1 MKPSSRRFRTRMT
14 SGVVALV
21 PLAITLYV
29 LRVLF
34 GLTAGIF
41 LPFIDPA
48 VEDWPWIWRAS
59 LSLAVL
65 LVFIYLLGTLAT
77 NLVGRRI
84 LQFGEEVL
92 LRVPVVK
99 VVYRASK
106 QVVNAFQRPNSR
118 AFKEVVFVQFP
129 REGTRAVGFLT
140 STFTASDGS
149 EWHTVFVPTT
159 PNPTT
164 GFLQFFPAEDVVHT
178 DFTVEE
184 AFKMVMSLGALT
196 PESIQ
201 GHFRRPGAA
210 PSDVRAG
217 G

>member
-1 MKPSSRRFRTRMT
+1 MKGVAWRLRSRMT

-21 PLAITLYV
+21 PLAITVYV

-48 VEDWPWIWRAS
+48 VEDWPWLWRAG

-65 LVFIYLLGTLAT
+65 IAFIYFLGELAT

-84 LQFGEEVL
+84 LQIGESAL
-92 LRVPVVK
+92 MRVPIVK

-106 QVVNAFQRPNSR
+106 QVVNAFQRPNSK
-118 AFKEVVFVQFP
+118 AFKEVVFVEFP
-129 REGTRAVGFLT
+129 RPGTRAVGFLT
-140 STFTASDGS
+140 STFTGEDGGT
-149 EWHTVFVPTT
+149 WHTVFVPTT

-164 GFLQFFPAEDVVHT
+164 GFLQFLPADQVTHT
-178 DFTVEE
+178 EFTVEE
-184 AFKMVMSLGALT
+184 AFKMVMSLGVLQ
-196 PESIQ
+196 PDE
-201 GHFRRPGAA
+201 A
-210 PSDVRAG
+210 PKVF
-217 G
+217 